1 MAATPALQEEL
12 DTLLRG
18 SSAKRAPEVNAALAT
33 TAEHLRAAGAIER
46 ALGVGDT
53 APEFTLPNALGK
65 EISMGDLL
73 ESWPRRPRLVPRQLV
88 TVLQPADAGVS
99 GSVA

>member
-12 DTLLRG
+12 DTLLRD
-18 SSAKRAPEVNAALAT
+18 SSAKRAPGVNAALAT

-73 ESWPRRPRLVPRQLV
+73 DRGPVVLAWYRGSW
-88 TVLQPADAGVS
+88 
-99 GSVA
+99 